1 MGGREDDP
9 KNGRCLQNRALAR
22 LGRVKTSNQTWR
34 GVLDTHKL
42 EQLDW
47 IKGRL
52 RVRRMRRHTKR
63 RTGELASSRVSGRLT
78 SFVRAAGRASVPA
91 ACFVHRLSADHW
103 WRAVACILGP
113 GSQFCM

>member
-1 MGGREDDP
+1 M
-9 KNGRCLQNRALAR
+9 
-22 LGRVKTSNQTWR
+22 SNQTWR
-34 GVLDTHKL
+34 ETLDAHKP
-42 EQLDW
+42 EQVNW
-47 IKGRL
+47 AKGWL
-52 RVRRMRRHTKR
+52 RVRRMRRHRKR
-63 RTGELASSRVSGRLT
+63 RTGELASSRVAGRLP